1 MEKIY
6 AFTDESGSFGWELDN
21 ENTSTHFIIAA
32 IIVKE
37 SDVDTVRT
45 AVAGIRDRYFP
56 KGEIKSSKIGKKHNR
71 RKKILEETLEIP
83 YQIFAIVVNKESLKD
98 WNGLRFKKSFY
109 KFMNNIV
116 HKELRAA
123 FKNLVVVADEIGGSD
138 YMQSFCRYVEDHAE
152 IPNLY
157 GDSEFSF
164 ENSKSEVIVQLADLI
179 SGTLS
184 FLYDEHKKDANV
196 PDYQGI
202 LKNKIIRIEQY
213 PKMYDNY
220 DLEKSALA
228 SEYDKDITEIC
239 LHQAIDFINTY
250 KDDDSEI
257 RQGQLIVLKYLLFR
271 FMNNDT
277 RGYIST
283 KELSGQL
290 AWKYGKV
297 GERKFRKEIMGG
309 LRDSGVIISGSHD
322 KKGYKIPSKKADID
336 DFLNHNISIILPML
350 GRLKK
355 CHDII
360 KLGTCGV
367 VDLYHADAYKK
378 LKEFI
383 EKDMAE

>member
-21 ENTSTHFIIAA
+21 ENTSTHFIITA

-98 WNGLRFKKSFY
+98 WNGLSFKKSFY

-138 YMQSFCRYVEDHAE
+138 YMQSFCR
-152 IPNLY
+152 
-157 GDSEFSF
+157 
-164 ENSKSEVIVQLADLI
+164 
-179 SGTLS
+179 
-184 FLYDEHKKDANV
+184 YDEHKKDANV

-228 SEYDKDITEIC
+228 SEYDKDIAEIC

-257 RQGQLIVLKYLLFR
+257 RQGQLIVLKSSVPIY
-271 FMNNDT
+271 
-277 RGYIST
+277 
-283 KELSGQL
+283 E
-290 AWKYGKV
+290 
-297 GERKFRKEIMGG
+297 
-309 LRDSGVIISGSHD
+309 
-322 KKGYKIPSKKADID
+322 
-336 DFLNHNISIILPML
+336 
-350 GRLKK
+350 
-355 CHDII
+355 
-360 KLGTCGV
+360 
-367 VDLYHADAYKK
+367 
-378 LKEFI
+378 
-383 EKDMAE
+383 

>member
-21 ENTSTHFIIAA
+21 ENTSTHFIITA

-213 PKMYDNY
+213 PKMYDN
-220 DLEKSALA
+220 
-228 SEYDKDITEIC
+228 
-239 LHQAIDFINTY
+239 
-250 KDDDSEI
+250 
-257 RQGQLIVLKYLLFR
+257 
-271 FMNNDT
+271 
-277 RGYIST
+277 
-283 KELSGQL
+283 
-290 AWKYGKV
+290 
-297 GERKFRKEIMGG
+297 
-309 LRDSGVIISGSHD
+309 
-322 KKGYKIPSKKADID
+322 
-336 DFLNHNISIILPML
+336 
-350 GRLKK
+350 
-355 CHDII
+355 
-360 KLGTCGV
+360 
-367 VDLYHADAYKK
+367 
-378 LKEFI
+378 
-383 EKDMAE
+383 